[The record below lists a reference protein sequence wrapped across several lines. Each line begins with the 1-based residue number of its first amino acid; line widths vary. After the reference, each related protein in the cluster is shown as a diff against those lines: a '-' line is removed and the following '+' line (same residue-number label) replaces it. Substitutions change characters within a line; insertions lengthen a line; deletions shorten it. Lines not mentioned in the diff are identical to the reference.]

1 MGFDEP
7 TAGSRA
13 ETKLAQGTRGFRIGG
28 ESIELLLLRGDPLT
42 PFDDFA
48 NFDQKSRLCKEHCYK
63 KKAASVGQNGRL
75 SASCNFFSF

>member
-1 MGFDEP
+1 MGPWTSDGP

-13 ETKLAQGTRGFRIGG
+13 ETKLAQGTRGFRMGG

-48 NFDQKSRLCKEHCYK
+48 NFDQKS
-63 KKAASVGQNGRL
+63 
-75 SASCNFFSF
+75 